1 MSFTKKKIIP
11 ISIEKQI
18 ELSEKEYLSKN
29 TILLQNIP
37 IDIYSKEILYQKKF
51 LGQYGHINKIFLF
64 QKNKE
69 EKKENNAIIQFDT
82 INQAALTI
90 TSLHNFNIGNN
101 QRLKISYL
109 ITKYCPVFL
118 QNKTCFNYNCFCIH
132 SLKISDYLL
141 KEIYCKEVINSN
153 KFALSILNVTESCF
167 NLIFENLIGD
177 NFYERQKKFPKMTM
191 KKLKSDIFNK
201 LSKEECKTDKNDNL
215 KSNTLFKKQ
224 CIKINKNSVKQ
235 LKNLRKIIK
244 INNNLRFSNSI
255 YNNKEESRFQFVNKE
270 ENINDKVIVPDF
282 VRALINKLLFSNNF
296 LKYNNNDLSYTKYFN
311 FNNYHLNWFD
321 FFFS

>member
-64 QKNKE
+64 QNKE
-69 EKKENNAIIQFDT
+69 EKEENDAIIQFDT

-90 TSLHNFNIGNN
+90 ISLHNFNIGNN
-101 QRLKISYL
+101 QKLKISYL
-109 ITKYCPVFL
+109 ITKYCPAFL
-118 QNKTCFNYNCFCIH
+118 QNKVCLNYNCFCIH
-132 SLKISDYLL
+132 NLKISDYLL
-141 KEIYCKEVINSN
+141 KEIYCKEVINYYE
-153 KFALSILNVTESCF
+153 FALSILKVTDSTF
-167 NLIFENLIGD
+167 KLIFENLIGD
-177 NFYERQKKFPKMTM
+177 DFYERQKKFPKITI
-191 KKLKSDIFNK
+191 KKLKSEVFNK
-201 LSKEECKTDKNDNL
+201 ISNEECKNEKNENL
-215 KSNTLFKKQ
+215 KSNNFLKKQ
-224 CIKINKNSVKQ
+224 CIKSNKNSVKK
-235 LKNLRKIIK
+235 LKTLRKSIK
-244 INNNLRFSNSI
+244 ITNNLRFSKSV
-255 YNNKEESRFQFVNKE
+255 YNKVEQSRFQFVNKE
-270 ENINDKVIVPDF
+270 ENVNDKVFVPDF
-282 VRALINKLLFSNNF
+282 VIELINKLLISNMV
-296 LKYNNNDLSYTKYFN
+296 LKYNINEISCERYFH

>member
-1 MSFTKKKIIP
+1 MSSTTKKLIE
-11 ISIEKQI
+11 ISPSSQMI
-18 ELSEKEYLSKN
+18 LSQKTFISKN
-29 TILLQNIP
+29 SVYIKNIP
-37 IDIYSKEILYQKKF
+37 QEIFIKDILYQKKF

-64 QKNKE
+64 QKNKK
-69 EKKENNAIIQFDT
+69 EKEENNAIIQFDT

-90 TSLHNFNIGNN
+90 ISLHNFNIGNN

-109 ITKYCPVFL
+109 ITKYCSYFL
-118 QNKTCFNYNCFCIH
+118 QNKTCLDYNCFCIH

-177 NFYERQKKFPKMTM
+177 NFYEKQKKFPKMTM
-191 KKLKSDIFNK
+191 KKLKSDIFKKRFN
-201 LSKEECKTDKNDNL
+201 EECKINKNDNP
-215 KSNTLFKKQ
+215 KSNTFLKKQ
-224 CIKINKNSVKQ
+224 CIKSNKNSVKK
-235 LKNLRKIIK
+235 LKTLRKSIK
-244 INNNLRFSNSI
+244 ITNNLRFSKSV
-255 YNNKEESRFQFVNKE
+255 YNKVEQSRFQFVNKE

-296 LKYNNNDLSYTKYFN
+296 LKYNNIALFNARFFN
-311 FNNYHLNWFD
+311 FNKFHLNWFD